1 MNPRPF
7 NMMRFGVALGVGLAT
22 GVATFAVVRSY
33 TGATR
38 TEQVLSG
45 VSAALGSYGVARFIQ
60 SRIPQP

>member
-22 GVATFAVVRSY
+22 GVATFAAVRHY

-45 VSAALGSYGVARFIQ
+45 VSAALGSYGVARFVQ
-60 SRIPQP
+60 SRIPSE